1 MKKSLLLIAF
11 VMLTAIPSFAQF
23 TVGANFTI
31 ANPQYEFEGI
41 SNKNI
46 YGVSIDGGYNMYAV
60 MIGGNLSYLSR
71 GSQNFEKALSTTQ
84 PGINTDV
91 TVTHS
96 LVQFH
101 LLGRLQYPNEL
112 VIPYVEGLLGGNFFS
127 TSTESKSQNSTGNQ
141 SDVLAST
148 TNQSDFTYSI
158 GYGAGLMA
166 KVYESDYQG
175 QAFSVWIDLKGRY
188 LKGGKAEYLQSAD
201 DIVYNESAQ
210 KWESRTTK
218 SETSMNTWH
227 IGVAFKF

>member
-1 MKKSLLLIAF
+1 MKKLLLISASVF
-11 VMLTAIPSFAQF
+11 LFSLSSFAQF
-23 TVGANFTI
+23 TVGANLTI

-41 SNKNI
+41 SDKNI
-46 YGVSIDGGYNMYAV
+46 YGISIDGGYNLYAL
-60 MIGGNLSYLSR
+60 MLGGNIAYLSR

-84 PGINTDV
+84 KGINTDV

-96 LVQFH
+96 LLQFH
-101 LLGRLQYPNEL
+101 LLGRLQFPNEF

-127 TSTESKSQNSTGNQ
+127 TSTESKSQNGTGNQ

-166 KVYESDYQG
+166 KVYESEYQG
-175 QAFSVWIDLKGRY
+175 KDFSIWIDLKGRY

-201 DIVYNESAQ
+201 DIFYNSTAE
-210 KWESRTTK
+210 KWEIKATK